1 MLLLS
6 VLFGALVGFAL
17 GLTGGGGSLLAVPL
31 LVYGL
36 SMAPREAFGVSLA
49 AVGATALAGVI
60 PRIRAGQVEVG
71 TGVLFAAAGMLGAPL
86 GTWIAGMIP
95 ETVLLMMFSVLM
107 LLVAWTL
114 WRKSN
119 NGQSGV
125 APETTGCQTSNGQT
139 SDGEAADCQ
148 TGNGEATCQRTA
160 DGRLRL
166 TSRCAVL
173 LAIVGLT
180 AGFLS
185 GMFGV
190 GGGFIIVPALVL
202 FSGMPIHK
210 AVATSLLVI
219 VLVSISGVGSH
230 VAAGR
235 EIPLDVTGLFVVGGV
250 VGMSLGRVVSE
261 RLPAAVLQKVFAGGI
276 VAVAVFIVG
285 KNIA

>member
-17 GLTGGGGSLLAVPL
+17 GLTGGGWSLLAVPL

-60 PRIRAGQVEVG
+60 PRIRAGQVEIG
-71 TGVLFAAAGMLGAPL
+71 TGVLFAIAGMLGAPL

-125 APETTGCQTSNGQT
+125 APETTGCQTSDSQT
-139 SDGEAADCQ
+139 SNGEAADCQ

-250 VGMSLGRVVSE
+250 AGMSLGRVVSE

-285 KNIA
+285 KTIA

>member
-17 GLTGGGGSLLAVPL
+17 GLTGGGSLLAVPL

-60 PRIRAGQVEVG
+60 PRIRAGQVEIG
-71 TGVLFAAAGMLGAPL
+71 TGVLFAIAGLLGAPL

-125 APETTGCQTSNGQT
+125 APETTGCQTSDSQT
-139 SDGEAADCQ
+139 SNGEAADCQ

>member
-1 MLLLS
+1 MFSLS
-6 VLFGALVGFAL
+6 ILFGVFVGFAL

-36 SMAPREAFGVSLA
+36 AIAPREAFGVSLA
-49 AVGATALAGVI
+49 AVGTTALVGVI

-71 TGVLFAAAGMLGAPL
+71 TGVLFAIAGMLGAPL
-86 GTWIAGMIP
+86 GTWVAGMIP
-95 ETVLLMMFSVLM
+95 ETALLVLFSALM
-107 LLVAWTL
+107 LFVAWRL
-114 WRKSN
+114 WSKSRASQN
-119 NGQSGV
+119 AGNDNAGHH
-125 APETTGCQTSNGQT
+125 C
-139 SDGEAADCQ
+139 EANDSH
-148 TGNGEATCQRTA
+148 ATCQRTP
-160 DGRLRL
+160 DGRLQL

-173 LAIVGLT
+173 LASVGLA

-219 VLVSISGVGSH
+219 VLVSVSGVASH
-230 VAAGR
+230 FAAGR
-235 EIPLDVTGLFVVGGV
+235 VISLEVAGLFALGGV
-250 VGMSLGRVVSE
+250 IGMSLGGVVSE
-261 RLPAAVLQKVFAGGI
+261 RISAAMLQRVFAGGI

-285 KNIA
+285 KTLA